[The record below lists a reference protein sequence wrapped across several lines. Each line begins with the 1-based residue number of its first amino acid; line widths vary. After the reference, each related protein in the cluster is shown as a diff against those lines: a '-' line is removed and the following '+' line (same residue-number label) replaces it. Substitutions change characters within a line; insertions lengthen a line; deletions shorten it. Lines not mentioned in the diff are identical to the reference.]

1 MAVNKAASTTRVKD
15 PVTGDEVNLG
25 TKLDGTTKAM
35 HVISETQTDSN
46 NPPIV
51 SFPSQ
56 NYDLFGR
63 LRVSNINNI
72 FESTHVN
79 SEQTEFWDTK
89 TIGGG
94 LKIYNMQKA
103 SVDLS
108 VGTASGDLALR
119 QTLNYFHYG
128 AGQPLLIRATGV
140 LTAGMLNQITGVC
153 YGDDNNG
160 LHFRT
165 KDGIFQVGVTSNTSG
180 VPVETFIDQANF
192 NLDKMDGT
200 GPSGITLDLN
210 KAQIFQISFEW
221 LGVGDALFSILI
233 NKKQVDIHSIENMN
247 ALEDVYMRTPHL
259 PVRYK
264 IENTGVTA
272 SGNTIKQ
279 ICTQVANE
287 GNALVGDLTNAIDNG
302 TNTVSVNTSSFKP
315 ILSYRHKVGVNILSE
330 IISVMNMVTTNDDVM
345 VYVIVDAALTGEAWV
360 DYSQFIEADFSA
372 SSYTGG
378 RKIAA
383 VSLNKNDRTGSEAF
397 KSKFRLGN
405 FIDGT
410 AQTITVAAKAFSS
423 NANISPILTIKE
435 LF

>member
-1 MAVNKAASTTRVKD
+1 
-15 PVTGDEVNLG
+15 
-25 TKLDGTTKAM
+25 
-35 HVISETQTDSN
+35 
-46 NPPIV
+46 
-51 SFPSQ
+51 
-56 NYDLFGR
+56 
-63 LRVSNINNI
+63 
-72 FESTHVN
+72 
-79 SEQTEFWDTK
+79 
-89 TIGGG
+89 
-94 LKIYNMQKA
+94 MQPQRQ
-103 SVDLS
+103 LS
-108 VGTASGDLALR
+108 
-119 QTLNYFHYG
+119 
-128 AGQPLLIRATGV
+128 RADW
-140 LTAGMLNQITGVC
+140 I
-153 YGDDNNG
+153 
-160 LHFRT
+160 
-165 KDGIFQVGVTSNTSG
+165 
-180 VPVETFIDQANF
+180 
-192 NLDKMDGT
+192 
-200 GPSGITLDLN
+200 
-210 KAQIFQISFEW
+210 
-221 LGVGDALFSILI
+221 
-233 NKKQVDIHSIENMN
+233 
-247 ALEDVYMRTPHL
+247 
-259 PVRYK
+259 
-264 IENTGVTA
+264 
-272 SGNTIKQ
+272 GNTIKQ